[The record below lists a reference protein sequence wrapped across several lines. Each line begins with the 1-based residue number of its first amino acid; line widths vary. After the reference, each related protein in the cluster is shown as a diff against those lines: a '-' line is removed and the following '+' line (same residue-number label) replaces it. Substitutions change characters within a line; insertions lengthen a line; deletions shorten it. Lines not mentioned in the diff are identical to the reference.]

1 MARSHEKRRLSP
13 WLAVLFFILVVY
25 LFDVKQIKF
34 YLVPSE
40 SMSPTLKQSD
50 YIAGF
55 VIKPRDITRFDIIVF
70 SSGAKDDFYVKRV
83 IGLPGEIVTIFNGYV
98 YINGHLLD
106 EPYVKYRSTDN
117 YGPLKVAEDTVFI
130 LGDNRVNSLDSRFI
144 GAVPLSLIQAK
155 VSFIYNPI
163 SRIGLAR

>member
-1 MARSHEKRRLSP
+1 MKKKRFLSP
-13 WLAVLFFILVVY
+13 WLAVVFFILVLY
-25 LFDVKQIKF
+25 LFDVKKIRF

-55 VIKPRDITRFDIIVF
+55 VIKPEDVTRSDIVVF
-70 SSGAKDDFYVKRV
+70 SSGTEGDYYVKRV
-83 IGLPGEIVTIFNGYV
+83 VGMPGEIIAIFNGYV

-106 EPYVKYRSTDN
+106 EPYVKYRSTDRF
-117 YGPLKVAEDTVFI
+117 GPMKIGKNSVFI
-130 LGDNRVNSLDSRFI
+130 MGDNRVNSLDSRFI
-144 GAVPLSLIQAK
+144 GPVPLSLIQAK

-163 SRIGLAR
+163 GRMGTVH